1 VAYTLFKTLPP
12 AVAVKAFY
20 ALLILGF
27 IYRFLFQ
34 SVYGALLL
42 AVLAYSYI
50 GAFTGI
56 DPLTL
61 SELIDWLSTL
71 SPEYKVALITSGVTI
86 AGFAIAFHTATIN
99 WRNQMRAQIMMQ
111 VSGEVENFFAT
122 VSRSITTAELY
133 VKSLVRAVNKIQK
146 GASLRDAAFLVDYN
160 HTQQRQFLDARSLLS
175 EASVE
180 VHRLISR
187 NYNSLASNWGA
198 LNAAQR
204 SAVALAE
211 VSQKM
216 WVSLPIIDLDD
227 PNRIQLF
234 INQVNVAECKEFVST
249 CDRSQG
255 VMSGLTGGIRGQL
268 QSSVL
273 GFNLPMFSNLLSKRK
288 EFRRTVEAFHQ
299 DLNEKS

>member
-1 VAYTLFKTLPP
+1 MVYSFFKTLPP
-12 AVAVKAFY
+12 AVSVKAFY
-20 ALLILGF
+20 ALLIFGF

-42 AVLAYSYI
+42 AVLAYSYT
-50 GAFTGI
+50 GAFTEI
-56 DPLTL
+56 EPLSLT
-61 SELIDWLSTL
+61 ELIEWLSTL
-71 SPEYKVALITSGVTI
+71 NPDYKVALITSGVTI

-111 VSGEVENFFAT
+111 VSGEVDNFFAT
-122 VSRSITTAELY
+122 VSRSLTMTELY
-133 VKSLVRAVNKIQK
+133 VKSLVEAVNKIQK
-146 GASLRDAAFLVDYN
+146 CASLRDAEFLVDYN
-160 HTQQRQFLDARSLLS
+160 HTQQRQFLDARNLLS

-204 SAVALAE
+204 SAVALKE

-216 WVSLPIIDLDD
+216 WISLPIIDLDD
-227 PNRIQLF
+227 PNRIQQF
-234 INQVNVAECKEFVST
+234 INQVNVAECKEFIHT
-249 CDRSQG
+249 CERSQG

-268 QSSVL
+268 QSPVL
-273 GFNLPMFSNLLSKRK
+273 GFNLPMFSHLLSKRK
-288 EFRRTVEAFHQ
+288 EFRETVEAFHR